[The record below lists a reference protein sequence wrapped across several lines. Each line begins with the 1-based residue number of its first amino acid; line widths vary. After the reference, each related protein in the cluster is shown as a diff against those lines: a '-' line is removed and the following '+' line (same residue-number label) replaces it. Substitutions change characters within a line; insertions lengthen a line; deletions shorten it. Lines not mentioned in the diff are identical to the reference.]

1 MLPLIPAQINK
12 TNLQIVKENIIKHS
26 PHPKKVHIIA
36 VTKTF
41 SFSTL
46 QSAVK
51 NNLFHIGEN
60 KIQETKKKINKK
72 KLHPKTKIHLIGHL
86 QSNKAGL
93 AVSLYDIIQSVDSL
107 KILKKINQIAE
118 KQNKNQK
125 IFLQI
130 NTSNTSTQKGFVP
143 QETIKVAEQ
152 AKKLTNISLCGIMS
166 IGAHTKNQKKIQ
178 QNFKQAALI
187 QQTIYTNIDPRCASL
202 SLGMSGDYV
211 LALQAGSTHLRLG
224 TILFNKRNEK

>member
-1 MLPLIPAQINK
+1 MLPLIPTQINK
-12 TNLQIVKENIIKHS
+12 TNLQRVKKNIIKHS
-26 PHPKKVHIIA
+26 PCPEKVHIIA

-46 QSAVK
+46 QSAEK
-51 NNLFHIGEN
+51 NNIFHIGEN

-86 QSNKAGL
+86 QSNKVGL
-93 AVSLYDIIQSVDSL
+93 AVGLYDIIQSVDSL
-107 KILKKINQIAE
+107 KILRKINQIAE
-118 KQNKNQK
+118 KQNKKQK

-130 NTSNTSTQKGFVP
+130 NTSNTSTQKGFIP
-143 QETIKVAEQ
+143 EETIKAAEQ
-152 AKKLTNISLCGIMS
+152 AKKLTHISLCGVMS
-166 IGAHTKNQKKIQ
+166 IGAHTENQKKIQ

-187 QQTIYTNIDPRCASL
+187 QQTIYTNIDPRCTSL

-211 LALQAGSTHLRLG
+211 FALQAGATHIRLG
-224 TILFNKRNEK
+224 TVLFQKRDEN